1 MHDIVKLSRKERNA
15 EFGRDAS
22 DSDAL
27 QIMIDDTIHGCTQPV
42 STPHTIPTLQL
53 ISMTIMFFDGG
64 CYFRL
69 GPRFVSSPT
78 ATSI

>member
-1 MHDIVKLSRKERNA
+1 MHDIVKLSLKERSA
-15 EFGRDAS
+15 EFGRDAC

-27 QIMIDDTIHGCTQPV
+27 QIMIDDTIHGCTEPV

-53 ISMTIMFFDGG
+53 ISMAVMFFDGE
-64 CYFRL
+64 CYSRL